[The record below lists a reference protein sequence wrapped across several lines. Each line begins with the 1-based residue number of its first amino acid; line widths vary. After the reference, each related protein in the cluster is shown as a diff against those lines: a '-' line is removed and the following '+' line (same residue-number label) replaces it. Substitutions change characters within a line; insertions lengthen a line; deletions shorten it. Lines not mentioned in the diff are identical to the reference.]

1 MTPSERSGE
10 NSDWYISLDAIR
22 SRRVADDEGKPLFGE
37 QLIEV
42 ERGKA
47 AFRLPITP
55 AVGGGA
61 AGGVHGGVLSALADI
76 SVTTAVLSVCRR
88 NDQMRGTAELNISYL
103 RPAQGNALTA
113 TATIIKK
120 GRMLV
125 VGQVDITNDDGTV
138 VATARV
144 TYALT
149 QKQT

>member
-1 MTPSERSGE
+1 MAPSDSVSESP
-10 NSDWYISLDAIR
+10 DWRVSLDAIR
-22 SRRVADDEGKPLFGE
+22 TRRVADDEGKPLFGE
-37 QLIEV
+37 QLIDV

-47 AFRLPITP
+47 VFRLSITP

-88 NDQMRGTAELNISYL
+88 NDHMRGTAELNISYL
-103 RPAQGNALTA
+103 RPARGQSLTA

-125 VGQVDITNDDGTV
+125 VGHVDIANDDGTI
-138 VATARV
+138 VATGRV

-149 QKQT
+149 QIDR

>member
-1 MTPSERSGE
+1 MAQSDSTSQ
-10 NSDWYISLDAIR
+10 NDDWYVSLDAIR
-22 SRRVADDEGKPLFGE
+22 TRRIADDEGKPLFGE

-47 AFRLPITP
+47 VFRLQITP

-103 RPAQGNALTA
+103 RPAHGTALTA

-125 VGQVDITNDDGTV
+125 VGHVDIANDDGTV
-138 VATARV
+138 VATGRV

-149 QKQT
+149 QSDA